1 LPRLARATVG
11 ASIASALGISA
22 GLIMPRILPL
32 ALALL
37 AAAASLLTWA
47 DAALA
52 QKRVALVVG
61 TSDYQ
66 HTTKLAN
73 PKNDAT
79 DMSGVLKGLGFE
91 VIDGFD
97 LNKAA
102 FDGKAREFSAALE
115 GAAVGVFFYAGHG
128 LQVSGQNYLVPID
141 AQLSAAVALDFEM
154 MKVEI
159 IHRAMDRLTKTN
171 SLF

>member
-1 LPRLARATVG
+1 M
-11 ASIASALGISA
+11 S
-22 GLIMPRILPL
+22 RILSL
-32 ALALL
+32 ALALFAAVANL
-37 AAAASLLTWA
+37 AAWA
-47 DAALA
+47 DTALA

-61 TSDYQ
+61 NSDYQ

-73 PKNDAT
+73 PRNDAT
-79 DMSGVLKGLGFE
+79 DMSAVLKGLGFE

-102 FDGKAREFSAALE
+102 FDGKVREFAAALE
-115 GAAVGVFFYAGHG
+115 GASVGVFFNAGHG
-128 LQVSGQNYLVPID
+128 LQVSGQNYLVPVD

-159 IHRAMDRLTKTN
+159 IHRAMEL
-171 SLF
+171 